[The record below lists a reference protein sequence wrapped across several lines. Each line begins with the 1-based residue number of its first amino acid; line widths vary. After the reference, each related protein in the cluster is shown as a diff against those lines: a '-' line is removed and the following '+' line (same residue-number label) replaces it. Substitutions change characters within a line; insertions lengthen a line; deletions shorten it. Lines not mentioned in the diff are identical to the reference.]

1 MVSPARGT
9 WKTRAVGSS
18 CLVGAAKPYTAVAV
32 TATSILAGSP
42 ERASAAYIPARE
54 PAPHARAFP
63 RVNKQAPGFPGHEP
77 AREHGTSVA
86 ARVELAYGEGLV
98 LDPARRKG
106 ALDQLDHFLL

>member
-1 MVSPARGT
+1 M
-9 WKTRAVGSS
+9 GSS

-32 TATSILAGSP
+32 AATSILAGSP

-86 ARVELAYGEGLV
+86 ARVELAYGEALV